1 MLPKYIV
8 YCTELKKVLIY
19 SVCHDKSD
27 SIMVTV
33 IAITES
39 GISGEKSVGDSHI
52 CNSETYMYVGLHVH
66 YEIYEICLSKPGYS
80 SD

>member
-1 MLPKYIV
+1 MLPKHIV
-8 YCTELKKVLIY
+8 YCTELKKVLIYSY

-39 GISGEKSVGDSHI
+39 EIFGKKFVGDS
-52 CNSETYMYVGLHVH
+52 
-66 YEIYEICLSKPGYS
+66 
-80 SD
+80 